1 MGHLKNYN
9 KDIELNI
16 IGCILLRPELIKEL
30 YLQPKHFMDEIYR
43 RVLIEIIEYNSNQDN
58 FNFNEF
64 LIKNS
69 SNLFLQEVCNEAID
83 NVVTISNFHFY
94 QEKQEELYKAT
105 NITRTI
111 KLYNEGELT
120 YDEMIDTIKKI
131 NEECSKPVGTNTMLS
146 PKEIVELITTER
158 NELEFKNFKKIQEK
172 IKLLTN
178 TVNVIAARTSV
189 GKSAFALNLMNDL
202 SNKYKC
208 LYFNMEMTQKEI
220 YQRLVSMNSD
230 VEINKFVNMTN
241 NESDRMWKAI
251 ENITNKKKIKIYQ
264 GSKNLKALRTILTK
278 ESREEHCM
286 VFIDYVGYVYTG
298 KYAQN
303 DRERI
308 GEVVREIQNM
318 SKDLNI
324 TVFLI
329 AQINRSGSDEP
340 SLVHIK
346 DSGELE
352 QTGHCVMILHNED
365 DDINNQTPEIK
376 LKVLKNRS
384 GRLGF
389 IKLLFNKNTQKFTE
403 LNY

>member
-1 MGHLKNYN
+1 MLENKN
-9 KDIELNI
+9 DLTLFNI
-16 IGCILLRPELIKEL
+16 C
-30 YLQPKHFMDEIYR
+30 
-43 RVLIEIIEYNSNQDN
+43 
-58 FNFNEF
+58 
-64 LIKNS
+64 
-69 SNLFLQEVCNEAID
+69 QESVEDFVA
-83 NVVTISNFHFY
+83 ISNFHFY
-94 QEKQEELYKAT
+94 QEKIEEYYKGF
-105 NITRTI
+105 NINETI
-111 KLYNEGELT
+111 SKYNKEEID
-120 YDEMIDTIKKI
+120 YSEMIEKIKKI
-131 NEECSKPVGTNTMLS
+131 NEEVGKSTGTSTMLS

-158 NELEFKNFKKIQEK
+158 DELEFRNFKKIQEK

-251 ENITNKKKIKIYQ
+251 ENITNKKKMKIYQ

-329 AQINRSGSDEP
+329 AQINRSEQM
-340 SLVHIK
+340 SLV
-346 DSGELE
+346 
-352 QTGHCVMILHNED
+352 
-365 DDINNQTPEIK
+365 
-376 LKVLKNRS
+376 
-384 GRLGF
+384 
-389 IKLLFNKNTQKFTE
+389 
-403 LNY
+403 

>member
-241 NESDRMWKAI
+241 NEPDRMWRAI
-251 ENITNKKKIKIYQ
+251 ENITKKKMKIYQ

-278 ESREEHCM
+278 ESREEHCIA
-286 VFIDYVGYVYTG
+286 FIDYVGYVYTG

-329 AQINRSGSDEP
+329 AQINRSGDDEP
-340 SLVHIK
+340 SLIHLK

>member
-1 MGHLKNYN
+1 MMDLKSYSDTME
-9 KDIELNI
+9 KGI
-16 IGCILLRPELIKEL
+16 IGCILISPNLLKEL
-30 YLQPKHFMDEIYR
+30 YLEPRHFLNKDNQ
-43 RVLIEIIEYNSNQDN
+43 RVLLKLLEYSQSGKDVSYEKFMLEHKNDLIL
-58 FNFNEF
+58 FNVC
-64 LIKNS
+64 
-69 SNLFLQEVCNEAID
+69 QESVEDFIA
-83 NVVTISNFHFY
+83 ISNFHFY
-94 QEKQEELYKAT
+94 QEKIEEFYKGF
-105 NITRTI
+105 NINETI
-111 KLYNEGELT
+111 SRYNKEEID
-120 YDEMIDTIKKI
+120 YSEMIEKIKKI
-131 NEECSKPVGTNTMLS
+131 NEEVGKSTGTSTMLS

-158 NELEFKNFKKIQEK
+158 NELEFKDFKKIQEK

-202 SNKYKC
+202 SNKYKS

-230 VEINKFVNMTN
+230 VEINKFVNMTD
-241 NESDRMWKAI
+241 NEPDRMWRAI
-251 ENITNKKKIKIYQ
+251 ENITKKKMKIYQ

-278 ESREEHCM
+278 ESREEHCV

-329 AQINRSGSDEP
+329 AQINRSGTDEP
-340 SLVHIK
+340 GLVHIK

-376 LKVLKNRS
+376 LKILKNRS
-384 GRLGF
+384 GKLGF

>member
-30 YLQPKHFMDEIYR
+30 YLQPKHFMDDIYR
-43 RVLIEIIEYNSNQDN
+43 RVLIEILEYSSNQDD

-64 LIKNS
+64 LIKNNN
-69 SNLFLQEVCNEAID
+69 NLFLQEVCNEALE
-83 NVVTISNFHFY
+83 NVVSISNFHFY

-111 KLYNEGELT
+111 KLYDEGELN
-120 YDEMIDTIKKI
+120 YAEMVDTIKKI
-131 NEECSKPVGTNTMLS
+131 NEECGKPVGTNTMLS
-146 PKEIVELITTER
+146 PKEIAELITTER
-158 NELEFKNFKKIQEK
+158 NELEFKNFKNIQEK

-202 SNKYKC
+202 SNKYKS
-208 LYFNMEMTQKEI
+208 LYFNMEMTEKEI

-230 VEINKFVNMTN
+230 VEIDKFANMTN
-241 NESDRMWKAI
+241 NEPDRMWRAI
-251 ENITNKKKIKIYQ
+251 ENITKKKMKIYQ

-278 ESREEHCM
+278 ESREEHCV

-365 DDINNQTPEIK
+365 DDINNQIPEIK

-384 GRLGF
+384 GKLGF
-389 IKLLFNKNTQKFTE
+389 MKLLFNKNTQKFTE

>member
-1 MGHLKNYN
+1 
-9 KDIELNI
+9 
-16 IGCILLRPELIKEL
+16 
-30 YLQPKHFMDEIYR
+30 
-43 RVLIEIIEYNSNQDN
+43 
-58 FNFNEF
+58 
-64 LIKNS
+64 
-69 SNLFLQEVCNEAID
+69 
-83 NVVTISNFHFY
+83 
-94 QEKQEELYKAT
+94 
-105 NITRTI
+105 
-111 KLYNEGELT
+111 
-120 YDEMIDTIKKI
+120 MIDTIKKI
-131 NEECSKPVGTNTMLS
+131 NEECSKPVGTSTMLS

-158 NELEFKNFKKIQEK
+158 NELEFKNFKNIQKK

-230 VEINKFVNMTN
+230 VEINKFVNMTD
-241 NESDRMWKAI
+241 NEPDRMWKAI
-251 ENITNKKKIKIYQ
+251 ENITKKKMKIYQ

-278 ESREEHCM
+278 ESREEHCIA
-286 VFIDYVGYVYTG
+286 FIDYVGYVYTG

-329 AQINRSGSDEP
+329 AQINRSGDDEP
-340 SLVHIK
+340 SLIHLK

>member
-43 RVLIEIIEYNSNQDN
+43 RVLIEIIEYNSNQDD

-158 NELEFKNFKKIQEK
+158 NELEFKNFKNIQKK
-172 IKLLTN
+172 IKPLTN

-241 NESDRMWKAI
+241 NESDRMWRAI
-251 ENITNKKKIKIYQ
+251 EDITKKKTKIYQ

-329 AQINRSGSDEP
+329 AQINRSGNDEP
-340 SLVHIK
+340 SLIHLK

-352 QTGHCVMILHNED
+352 QTAHCVMILHNEEE
-365 DDINNQTPEIK
+365 DINNQTPEIK

-384 GRLGF
+384 GKLGF
-389 IKLLFNKNTQKFTE
+389 MKLLFDKNTQKFTE